1 MCARACECVCLM
13 NPVCQIHVRLKCA
26 KTEVKWPRKLDVIKY
41 SSVIQVQRL
50 LARAISTCM
59 QTHTCITHAQQLI
72 EDVGDKV
79 YRPANHNNVPFFYCF
94 RKASLSRIL
103 QYHSESPHRQT
114 ALQSARVNVGPGSD
128 LACTEA
134 WQPLGLQDLN

>member
-1 MCARACECVCLM
+1 M

-26 KTEVKWPRKLDVIKY
+26 KTEVEWPRKLDVIKY

-50 LARAISTCM
+50 LARAISTRM

-79 YRPANHNNVPFFYCF
+79 YWPANHNNVPFFIVLG
-94 RKASLSRIL
+94 RH
-103 QYHSESPHRQT
+103 HSAESCSTTQRALTGRQRCN
-114 ALQSARVNVGPGSD
+114 LLVSM
-128 LACTEA
+128 
-134 WQPLGLQDLN
+134 LGLEVI